1 MEKQAR
7 LSRED
12 RSVARRVAPRV
23 TSYDEVRTYVEEEV
37 KGQQQQVRCGTEPGT
52 SREVKKAKAAMKG
65 QAGGASRSSR
75 VPASHWP
82 GLCSTDIHIVAILK
96 CVIPVIFHY
105 SQPHEGSYHLGHTT
119 PPLRPPRAP
128 YTSTTTLPTSPMPQ
142 HWHNLP
148 AWATSG

>member
-12 RSVARRVAPRV
+12 RSVAGRVAPRV

-82 GLCSTDIHIVAILK
+82 GLCSTEDRK
-96 CVIPVIFHY
+96 STSETPV
-105 SQPHEGSYHLGHTT
+105 TT
-119 PPLRPPRAP
+119 
-128 YTSTTTLPTSPMPQ
+128 
-142 HWHNLP
+142 
-148 AWATSG
+148 